1 MIKRIATSTWIM
13 ASAGL
18 AIMVFALCYW
28 AIDVKKYIRNVRFFT
43 VVGMN
48 SLFIYVFVSI
58 GGSRFIRTIV
68 DTFTRSVFEDLN
80 ELSVNILSA
89 IVVLGSLWYL
99 CFILYKKKLFFRV

>member
-1 MIKRIATSTWIM
+1 YLFHLLCS
-13 ASAGL
+13 
-18 AIMVFALCYW
+18 FLCY
-28 AIDVKKYIRNVRFFT
+28 IYCFPSRRSSDLKKYIRTVRFFT

-89 IVVLGSLWYL
+89 IVVDRKSTRLNSSHVKISYADL
-99 CFILYKKKLFFRV
+99 CLKK

>member
-1 MIKRIATSTWIM
+1 TTAHIIWGVLVGQLLLSDKPKMSKVKELFMWGLVGLILGYALSPLTPMIKRIATSTWIM

-48 SLFIYVFVSI
+48 SLFIYVFVS
-58 GGSRFIRTIV
+58 
-68 DTFTRSVFEDLN
+68 
-80 ELSVNILSA
+80 
-89 IVVLGSLWYL
+89 
-99 CFILYKKKLFFRV
+99 